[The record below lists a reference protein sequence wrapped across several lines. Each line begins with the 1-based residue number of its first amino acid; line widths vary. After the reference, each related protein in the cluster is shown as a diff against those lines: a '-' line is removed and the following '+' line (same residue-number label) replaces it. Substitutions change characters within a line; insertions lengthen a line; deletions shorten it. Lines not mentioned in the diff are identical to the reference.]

1 MKITFWKII
10 GASIITSIVVN
21 GVVNTAS
28 RIRRDR
34 LEDENYQEEILRKKE
49 EREAKA
55 EAKKQAKLD
64 KKVEVD
70 KEKASEE
77 A

>member
-1 MKITFWKII
+1 MKVTFWQII

-28 RIRRDR
+28 RIRRDK
-34 LEDENYQEEILRKKE
+34 LEDQAYQEEILRKKE
-49 EREAKA
+49 ERL
-55 EAKKQAKLD
+55 AKKAAK
-64 KKVEVD
+64 KGNKPEVT
-70 KEKASEE
+70 EE

>member
-1 MKITFWKII
+1 MKVTFWQII

-28 RIRRDR
+28 RIRRDK
-34 LEDENYQEEILRKKE
+34 LEDQDYQEEILRKKE
-49 EREAKA
+49 ERL
-55 EAKKQAKLD
+55 AKKAAKKD
-64 KKVEVD
+64 HKVEVT
-70 KEKASEE
+70 AE

>member
-1 MKITFWKII
+1 MKVFWKII
-10 GASIITSIVVN
+10 GVSIITSIVVN

-34 LEDENYQEEILRKKE
+34 LEDANYQEEILKKKE
-49 EREAKA
+49 EREAKKA
-55 EAKKQAKLD
+55 ERAAKRNNKNI
-64 KKVEVD
+64 VEV
-70 KEKASEE
+70 ASKNAEE

>member
-1 MKITFWKII
+1 MKITFWKIV

-21 GVVNTAS
+21 GVVNTVS

-49 EREAKA
+49 ERL
-55 EAKKQAKLD
+55 AKKAAK
-64 KKVEVD
+64 KGNKPEVT
-70 KEKASEE
+70 EE